1 MATTTPDAL
10 VDLDQEVV
18 ARHKRLAAAVRSVG
32 TRSGGAGPARA
43 LLLLGGM
50 LVGLGA
56 VLIIM
61 AWIGAAN
68 TTDVFEQ
75 IPYMISG
82 GLLGLALV
90 FIGGFCYFA
99 FWQTELVHAARR
111 DAADTREVL
120 ESLRRIEHLLE
131 EQTRTAEPDR
141 RRR

>member
-10 VDLDQEVV
+10 VDLDEEVV

-32 TRSGGAGPARA
+32 TRAGDAGPARA
-43 LLLLGGM
+43 LMIVGGM
-50 LVGLGA
+50 LVGVGT
-56 VLIIM
+56 VLIIL

-99 FWQTELVHAARR
+99 YWQTEVIQAARR
-111 DAADTREVL
+111 DAADTRAVL
-120 ESLRRIEHLLE
+120 ESLRRIEQLLDE
-131 EQTRTAEPDR
+131 RS
-141 RRR
+141 